1 MEFGGLELGGTGLGD
16 AEKASR
22 FRRLHHGDR
31 PLVLPNAWDFASGAA
46 LAEAGFPAIGTT
58 SLGVAAAAGKADGA
72 GGTRAETVAL
82 ARTLARLPV
91 PVTVDVEGGFS
102 DRPGDVAAL
111 AAELASYGI
120 AGLNLEDGRA
130 DGTLAP
136 ARHQAAVI
144 AAVKEAA
151 PEVFLNARTDTF
163 WLGAPD
169 LEETLRRARAYA
181 RAGADGI
188 FVPGIAAD
196 ADIRA
201 VLEVTGLPLNVLHL
215 PGGTDYPRLARLGV
229 HRVSTGSLPFRAAL
243 RAAVAAAL
251 DVTGEGDAPRV
262 PSYGDVQRLVSDR

>member
-1 MEFGGLELGGTGLGD
+1 MDFGG

-46 LAEAGFPAIGTT
+46 LAGAGFPAVGTT
-58 SLGVAAAAGKADGA
+58 SLGVAAAAGKADAA

-82 ARTLARLPV
+82 ARALARLPV

-102 DRPGDVAAL
+102 ERPGDVAAL
-111 AAELASYGI
+111 AAELASSGI
-120 AGLNLEDGRA
+120 AGINLEDGRA

-136 ARHQAAVI
+136 AGDQAAVI

-151 PEVFLNARTDTF
+151 PRMFLNARTDTF
-163 WLGAPD
+163 WLGTPD
-169 LEETLRRARAYA
+169 LDETLRRARAYA
-181 RAGADGI
+181 AAGADGI

-201 VLEVTGLPLNVLHL
+201 VLEATDLPLNVLHL
-215 PGGTDYPRLARLGV
+215 PGRTGYPRLARLGV
-229 HRVSTGSLPFRAAL
+229 HRVSTGSLLFRTAL
-243 RAAVAAAL
+243 HATVAAAL
-251 DVTGEGDAPRV
+251 EVTGESGAPSV

>member
-1 MEFGGLELGGTGLGD
+1 MDFGS

-58 SLGVAAAAGKADGA
+58 SLGVAAAAGKADA
-72 GGTRAETVAL
+72 TGGTRTETAAL

-91 PVTVDVEGGFS
+91 PVTVDIEGGFS

-111 AAELASYGI
+111 AAELASFGI

-136 ARHQAAVI
+136 AGDRAEVI

-151 PEVFLNARTDTF
+151 PQVFLNARTDTF
-163 WLGAPD
+163 WLGTPE

-181 RAGADGI
+181 EAGADGI
-188 FVPGIAAD
+188 FVPGIAGD

-201 VLEVTGLPLNVLHL
+201 VLDATGLPLNVLYL
-215 PGGTDYPRLARLGV
+215 PGRTGYPRLARLGV
-229 HRVSTGSLPFRAAL
+229 HRVSTGSLPFREAL
-243 RAAVAAAL
+243 RATVAAAL
-251 DVTGEGDAPRV
+251 EVTGAGDAPPV
-262 PSYGDVQRLVSDR
+262 PSYGDVQRLVSGR